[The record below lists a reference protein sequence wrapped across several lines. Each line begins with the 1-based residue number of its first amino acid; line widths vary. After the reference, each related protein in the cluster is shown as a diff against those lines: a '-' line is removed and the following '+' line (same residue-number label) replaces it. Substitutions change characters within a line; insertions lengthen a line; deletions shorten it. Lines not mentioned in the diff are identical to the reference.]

1 MGAENASFLSPKTG
15 VPMPR
20 HFANWLKAYCIFTE
34 SSEAPLEFH
43 FWTGVSTI
51 AAALRRRVWK
61 DELHFKWTP
70 NFYIVFVGPAG
81 VVTKSTTLNIGRK
94 LLTKIPGIVFGPDSM
109 TWHGLAKDFQRAVEY
124 CVYKHNG
131 KDEKILMS
139 PLTCSVS
146 ELGTF
151 LRPDDVGLI
160 SFLTD
165 VWDGKEH
172 SFRHTTLSSGEIV
185 IENAWLNIIAAT
197 TPSWLQNN
205 FPAGLIGE
213 GIGSRIIFIY
223 ADTKRHLTAYPSR
236 AKPLADYEDT
246 ERKLL
251 EDLVEM
257 STMIGPYDL
266 TPDAYLWGEN
276 WYKVHN
282 QGRQNTSMA
291 SGRYGGYL
299 ARKQTHLHKLA
310 MVLAA
315 AKRNDLII
323 ERGDL
328 IEADTI
334 LTATETSM
342 IRVFESMGVVDEA
355 KHVAELVAFVKAHQ
369 WITARDLYRL
379 CYNIMSEKDF
389 KQALKISIDG
399 DLLEVSNRN
408 GMNGVSPKQR
418 TIN

>member
-1 MGAENASFLSPKTG
+1 MA
-15 VPMPR
+15 R
-20 HFANWLKAYCIFTE
+20 HFPNWLKAYCSFTE

-70 NFYIVFVGPAG
+70 NFYIIFVGPAG

-94 LLTKIPGIVFGPDSM
+94 LLSNIPSVVFGPDSM

-124 CVYKHNG
+124 CVYQKNG

-151 LRPDDVGLI
+151 LRPDDTSLI

-172 SFRHTTLSSGEIV
+172 PFRHTTLSSGEIV

-197 TPSWLQNN
+197 TPAWLQSN
-205 FPAGLIGE
+205 FPPGLISE

-223 ADTKRHLTAYPSR
+223 ADAKRRLTAYPSQT
-236 AKPLADYEDT
+236 KPTLDYHST
-246 ERKLL
+246 EKKLID
-251 EDLVEM
+251 DLTEIA
-257 STMIGPYDL
+257 SMIGPYDL
-266 TPDAYLWGEN
+266 TRDAYAWGEN
-276 WYKVHN
+276 WYLVHN
-282 QGRQNTSMA
+282 QGGRNPAMA

-315 AKRNDLII
+315 AKRNELVI
-323 ERGDL
+323 ERDDL

-334 LTATETSM
+334 LTTSESSM

-355 KHVAELVAFVKAHQ
+355 KHVAELVTFVKAHQ

-379 CYNIMSEKDF
+379 CYNIMSERDF

-399 DLLEVSNRN
+399 DLLEVTNRS
-408 GMNGVSPKQR
+408 GMNGVSPKSR